1 MTNKLSQQRCSP
13 LIMPTTGTSWPH
25 GSASCWTLF
34 SQQIRHNIRLCS
46 LSTASTLTFLRKN
59 TTKKIQAGCGVST
72 SELAYVDVR
81 SLGKYAH
88 DDAAYTNH
96 LDGKSSVIRDK

>member
-1 MTNKLSQQRCSP
+1 MVFLDLQLHFIGLWQCVGLS
-13 LIMPTTGTSWPH
+13 L
-25 GSASCWTLF
+25 
-34 SQQIRHNIRLCS
+34 
-46 LSTASTLTFLRKN
+46 
-59 TTKKIQAGCGVST
+59 CGVST
-72 SELAYVDVR
+72 SELAYVGVR

>member
-1 MTNKLSQQRCSP
+1 MKKPKSYRGLSR
-13 LIMPTTGTSWPH
+13 
-25 GSASCWTLF
+25 SATALHRTVGF
-34 SQQIRHNIRLCS
+34 SL
-46 LSTASTLTFLRKN
+46 
-59 TTKKIQAGCGVST
+59 CGVST